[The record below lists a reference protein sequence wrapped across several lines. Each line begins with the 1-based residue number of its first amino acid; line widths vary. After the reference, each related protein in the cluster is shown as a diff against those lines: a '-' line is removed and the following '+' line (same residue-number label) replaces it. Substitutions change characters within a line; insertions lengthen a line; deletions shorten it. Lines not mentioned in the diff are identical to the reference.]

1 MAFDLHTA
9 GVFEALLERW
19 DGEEAVIRYDRDS
32 GAWMFVC
39 VHSTAL
45 GPAGGGT
52 RLRVYETPG
61 DGLADALRLSQA
73 MTVKMA
79 VADCGRGGGKAVLA
93 VPALPTGDARR
104 SLLLRYAELVTALGG
119 TYRTAGD
126 MNITPADLD
135 VVAERCPWVYGTTAA
150 GGSSGRGTARGV
162 LHGIRASAE
171 HAFGSPDI
179 SGRTVL
185 VQGVGSVGRDLARY
199 LSEDGAHVLVADVDR
214 GQAERVASE
223 TGGRVVAAADAIGVE
238 CDVYAPCAV
247 GGTLDAGSIPR
258 LRCKI
263 VAGSANNQ
271 LAEAADADRLREAG
285 ILYAPDYVVNAGG
298 VIQLVGL
305 EDRGWD
311 EDELEL
317 KLAGIGD
324 TLRGLYRDAEREGI
338 TPAAAAERLAAE
350 RIAKAAVEAL

>member
-1 MAFDLHTA
+1 M
-9 GVFEALLERW
+9 FEELLESW
-19 DGEEAVIRYDRDS
+19 DGEEAVIRYDHES

-39 VHSTAL
+39 VHSTAR

-61 DGLADALRLSQA
+61 HGLADAMRLSRA

-79 VADCGRGGGKAVLA
+79 VADTDRGGGKAVLA
-93 VPALPTGDARR
+93 VPELPTGDARR
-104 SLLLRYAELVTALGG
+104 RLLLRYAELVTALGG

-135 VVAERCPWVYGTTAA
+135 VVAERCQWVYGTTGA
-150 GGSSGRGTARGV
+150 GGNSGRGTARGV
-162 LHGIRASAE
+162 LHGIRASVE
-171 HAFGSPDI
+171 HAFGSADLA
-179 SGRTVL
+179 GRTVL

-199 LSEDGAHVLVADVDR
+199 LSEDGARVLVADLDES
-214 GQAERVASE
+214 QAERVAAE
-223 TGGRVVAAADAIGVE
+223 TGAGVVAVADVIGTE
-238 CDVYAPCAV
+238 CDVYSPCAV
-247 GGTLDAGSIPR
+247 GGTLNAESIPR
-258 LRCKI
+258 LRCRI

-271 LAEAADADRLREAG
+271 VADPSDADRMRRAG

-311 EDELEL
+311 DDELERR
-317 KLAGIGD
+317 LARIGD
-324 TLRGLYRDAEREGI
+324 TLRGLYRDADAEDI

-350 RIAKAAVEAL
+350 RIAKAAVEAT